1 MRPETK
7 GRVAV
12 GLIVSLL
19 AFGLGTGTA
28 IFSGYNNYPINQAQ
42 TNITPPGGLP
52 PIFTTNNNTNQNTTN
67 QNTQSSVQSH
77 SSTNSGNDNLNNPS
91 NQSTVTPTLNQTGN
105 QSQPP

>member
-28 IFSGYNNYPINQAQ
+28 IFSGYNNYSINLTQ
-42 TNITPPGGLP
+42 TNITPPGELP
-52 PIFTTNNNTNQNTTN
+52 PIFTTTNTNQNS
-67 QNTQSSVQSH
+67 QSSVQSH
-77 SSTNSGNDNLNNPS
+77 PSTNSGKHNLENPS
-91 NQSTVTPTLNQTGN
+91 NQSTVTPTSNQTGN
-105 QSQPP
+105 QSQST